1 MHKTKIIIILI
12 ITSILIVIG
21 SILLMKNNNVSNN
34 IEKTDAI
41 KFKKEYESLNNTIRE
56 SDGATYNN
64 VTISE
69 ENPIVYID
77 IKKALELL
85 ESDKVII
92 YIGANWCPWCRN
104 AVPVMLDVA
113 VNLNVDKIYYLNLD
127 NEKSNFKIENKT
139 LIEINHGTEDYYK
152 LLDALKDYL
161 SDYILKDEDGNSY
174 NTNEKR
180 IYMPYVITIKDG
192 QIISEVVS
200 PIKLEENQSKYD
212 QLTKNQYNELYEIYF
227 NMFKELYYPE
237 NMCDTDE
244 KCS

>member
-1 MHKTKIIIILI
+1 MKKTKIIIILI

-21 SILLMKNNNVSNN
+21 SILLMKNNNVPNN
-34 IEKTDAI
+34 IEQTDAI

-77 IKKALELL
+77 TKKALELL
-85 ESDKVII
+85 ESDKAII

>member
-1 MHKTKIIIILI
+1 MKKTKIIIILI

-21 SILLMKNNNVSNN
+21 SFFLTKNNNASNN
-34 IEKTDAI
+34 FEKTDAI
-41 KFKKEYESLNNTIRE
+41 KFKEEYESLNNTIRE

-85 ESDKVII
+85 KSDKAII

-104 AVPVMLDVA
+104 AVPVMLDAA
-113 VNLNVDKIYYLNLD
+113 VNLNIDTIYYLNLD

-139 LIEINHGTEDYYK
+139 LIEINHGTEDYYR
-152 LLDALKDYL
+152 LLNALKDYL
-161 SDYILKDEDGNSY
+161 SDYILKDEDDTSY

-180 IYMPYVITIKDG
+180 IYIPYVITIKNG
-192 QIISEVVS
+192 QIVSEVVS
-200 PIKLEENQSKYD
+200 PIQLEENQTKYD
-212 QLTKNQYNELYEIYF
+212 QLTKNQYNELYEIYY

-237 NMCDTDE
+237 NMCSTDE